1 MITILDLIEKMT
13 DQLVDDTTFDEIEQ
27 FYFNA
32 QYERYEALPREL
44 LLAEANSMGFNMDEI
59 EE

>member
-13 DQLVDDTTFDEIEQ
+13 DQIVDDTDFDTIEQ
-27 FYFNA
+27 FYFDA
-32 QYERYEALPREL
+32 QYNHYEALPREL
-44 LLAEANSMGFNMDEI
+44 LLAEANKMGFNTDEV